1 MYHLIKKASSRD
13 RSVDTTMGYSL
24 EGQYSILGKDK
35 KYFLLIYGTSDLL
48 STEYQGLFAKSKVA
62 WGMKLTT

>member
-1 MYHLIKKASSRD
+1 
-13 RSVDTTMGYSL
+13 MGYSL